1 MQTILLTINNGSSI
15 SPLTIFAMIT
25 VVSIASI
32 YYFKRTTTNSQKNN
46 NNNDDN
52 NDKNKLNKLKALGRL
67 VVKEWT
73 ITKVQ
78 HEYIHKIAKKFKV
91 DISSVVTRLIV
102 QANKEDN
109 KRKKFIFR
117 VVRCDNCSQSS
128 TGGYKVDVEL
138 ELDLLHTKWLD
149 NVHIKCNHASVDKT
163 LRIILDFYIGVVLK
177 DGEMENRF
185 FDFNE

>member
-52 NDKNKLNKLKALGRL
+52 NDKKKLNKLKALGRL

-109 KRKKFIFR
+109 KRKNSI
-117 VVRCDNCSQSS
+117 
-128 TGGYKVDVEL
+128 
-138 ELDLLHTKWLD
+138 
-149 NVHIKCNHASVDKT
+149 
-163 LRIILDFYIGVVLK
+163 
-177 DGEMENRF
+177 
-185 FDFNE
+185 